1 MPVEMDQ
8 KPPKRENPCKIMKQG
23 IAYGFSL
30 EWNHEDYTYLKNRR
44 KIKKSR
50 FEDQDLQLKKN
61 REIRIR

>member
-1 MPVEMDQ
+1 
-8 KPPKRENPCKIMKQG
+8 MKQG

-50 FEDQDLQLKKN
+50 FEDQDLQLKKKTG
-61 REIRIR
+61 RSGSGRDQDIKPPI